1 MINYVELIRNHTSS
15 LHMVRFPT
23 LHSQIQSQSWD
34 TRNFELWRISGLCR
48 PTYVHIQQGPWIC
61 CPFVCYELW
70 WSASFSAT
78 AWKYWMGK
86 QSQHETLSILLKDGI
101 YIYSHTRTYISPFA
115 IGTASV
121 LECCHTSVRL
131 WNIAPFFKKKSL
143 QFFEGWTR
151 KKSTLH
157 SGL

>member
-23 LHSQIQSQSWD
+23 LHSQIQSRSWD
-34 TRNFELWRISGLCR
+34 TRISSCGGFLVSVD
-48 PTYVHIQQGPWIC
+48 PHMSISNKVPEYVVLLFVMSFDGVPLFQQLPGNIEWENKVNMKPC
-61 CPFVCYELW
+61 QSSLR
-70 WSASFSAT
+70 T
-78 AWKYWMGK
+78 A
-86 QSQHETLSILLKDGI
+86 